1 MKRMIMD
8 GNMENGAQAP
18 AEEAREK
25 QVTAKEE
32 LVRENSVQAEQGGND
47 PADRYEIDD
56 VKLEKVV
63 AVHALEIS
71 ELTGKIKGYF
81 NPDKPNARMVVVRDW

>member
-47 PADRYEIDD
+47 PADRY
-56 VKLEKVV
+56 
-63 AVHALEIS
+63 AHMFA
-71 ELTGKIKGYF
+71 
-81 NPDKPNARMVVVRDW
+81 DWDLLPPQVLIRRVSRK